1 MAVGILLITHPGVG
15 EALRRT
21 AERVLGR
28 LPLQIG
34 CLEVEFDAP
43 LDPLLAAG
51 SQSLRSLDEGEGV
64 LLLTDVFGASPSNL
78 AQRLTE
84 LGTATRRIS
93 GLNLPML
100 LRSLNYADL
109 PLDKL
114 TEAAMSGG
122 KLGVRVDHG

>member
-1 MAVGILLITHPGVG
+1 MAVGLLLITHPGVG

-28 LPLQIG
+28 LPLKLA
-34 CLEVEFDAP
+34 CLEVDFDAA
-43 LDPLLAAG
+43 LDPLLAEG
-51 SQSLRSLDEGEGV
+51 SSALRALDEGDGV
-64 LLLTDVFGASPSNL
+64 LMLTDVFGASPSNL
-78 AQRLTE
+78 AHRLTE
-84 LGTATRRIS
+84 LGVSTRRIS

-100 LRSLNYADL
+100 LRSLNYSDL

-114 TEAAMSGG
+114 TEAASSGG

>member
-1 MAVGILLITHPGVG
+1 MAVGLLLITHPGVG
-15 EALRRT
+15 EALRLT

-28 LPLQIG
+28 LPLKVA
-34 CLEVEFDAP
+34 CLEVEFDAA
-43 LDPLLAAG
+43 LDAMLTEG
-51 SQSLRSLDEGEGV
+51 SQALRALDEGEGV
-64 LLLTDVFGASPSNL
+64 LMLTDVLGASPSNL

-84 LGTATRRIS
+84 LGTRTRRIS

-100 LRSLNYADL
+100 LRSLHYADL

-114 TEAAMSGG
+114 TDAASSGG